1 MHSEYTISLLDNA
14 PNYLPS
20 WVRYPKEKGKIFG
33 FFGKNFHDCTY
44 YMMFLLLL
52 FFRPLSTK
60 ANNNAT
66 TAESSEDELNGYD
79 KVVVSQNLAEEILDE
94 IYGKIEAFNPVT
106 TTTATQVYENSVVN
120 ENGAIDAPF
129 HLHDPNINQP
139 KSLADEIL
147 DELYGRKSASNGS
160 GPSSPRAALGH
171 QKSGISK
178 KKVELAVVDHP
189 YEEIQSR
196 TKISSADLEHSPAIT
211 GKISHVSFFP
221 ACGNLGFQFS
231 MLQMSARIRTR
242 SLYYV
247 CT

>member
-1 MHSEYTISLLDNA
+1 
-14 PNYLPS
+14 
-20 WVRYPKEKGKIFG
+20 
-33 FFGKNFHDCTY
+33 
-44 YMMFLLLL
+44 MMFLLLL
-52 FFRPLSTK
+52 FFRTLSTK

-196 TKISSADLEHSPAIT
+196 TKISAADLEHSPAIT
-211 GKISHVSFFP
+211 GKRYHMSFFRRVVIWDFNFQCCKCQQGLEP
-221 ACGNLGFQFS
+221 GVSIMYVHIESDAKKNVLTNSDRRPRPISLSISNPSVVENLRRNF
-231 MLQMSARIRTR
+231 
-242 SLYYV
+242 
-247 CT
+247 

>member
-1 MHSEYTISLLDNA
+1 M
-14 PNYLPS
+14 
-20 WVRYPKEKGKIFG
+20 
-33 FFGKNFHDCTY
+33 
-44 YMMFLLLL
+44 
-52 FFRPLSTK
+52 
-60 ANNNAT
+60 
-66 TAESSEDELNGYD
+66 
-79 KVVVSQNLAEEILDE
+79 AEEILDE
-94 IYGKIEAFNPVT
+94 IYGKIEAFNTV
-106 TTTATQVYENSVVN
+106 TTATQVYENSVVN

-196 TKISSADLEHSPAIT
+196 TKISAASADLEHSPAIT
-211 GKISHVSFFP
+211 GKRSHVSFF
-221 ACGNLGFQFS
+221 G
-231 MLQMSARIRTR
+231 
-242 SLYYV
+242 V
-247 CT
+247 W

>member
-1 MHSEYTISLLDNA
+1 MFSRVTVGCL
-14 PNYLPS
+14 
-20 WVRYPKEKGKIFG
+20 W
-33 FFGKNFHDCTY
+33 FFWKNFHDAY
-44 YMMFLLLL
+44 HMMFLLLL

-178 KKVELAVVDHP
+178 KKVELAVFDHP

-196 TKISSADLEHSPAIT
+196 TKISADLEHSPAIT
-211 GKISHVSFFP
+211 GKRYHVSFFRRVVIWDF
-221 ACGNLGFQFS
+221 NFQCCKCQQGLEPGVSIKS
-231 MLQMSARIRTR
+231 M
-242 SLYYV
+242 YYV
-247 CT
+247 CCTMDLF